1 MTDNKDKLPEKAGN
15 ADVSAFLD
23 KLARTPA
30 VHGPQGRGR
39 LMFAMDAT
47 ASRGPTWDRACHIQS
62 EMFSETAALGGL
74 EVQLVFFRGFGECK
88 SSPWVSSSDQL
99 VRRMTAVSC
108 LGGQTQIGKVLRH
121 AIAQARDR
129 RVNALVYVGDSMEE
143 DVDALCHQAGEL
155 GLLGVPMFVFHEGGD
170 PVAAQA
176 FRQFARLTGGA
187 YCPFDAASASQLRE
201 LLNAV
206 AVFAAGGRRAL
217 VDYGKRS
224 GGGAVAQITSQVK

>member
-1 MTDNKDKLPEKAGN
+1 MTDNRDKLPGKAGN

-23 KLARTPA
+23 KLACTPA
-30 VHGPQGRGR
+30 VHGPRGRGR

-62 EMFSETAALGGL
+62 EMFGETAALGGL